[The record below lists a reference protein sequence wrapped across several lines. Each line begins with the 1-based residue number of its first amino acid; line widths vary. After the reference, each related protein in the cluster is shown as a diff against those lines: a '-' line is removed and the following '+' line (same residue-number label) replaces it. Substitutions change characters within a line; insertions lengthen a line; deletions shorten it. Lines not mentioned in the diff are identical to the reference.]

1 MLSKGTIIIFGI
13 AMLIA
18 FLWEKISLIK
28 NVAHFLLDPTF
39 GFLINWNMLWGLI
52 IIVLFINLIIT
63 FVHKY
68 TTDQAK
74 LKELKEKSKEI
85 QSQIKEAQKN
95 QDQEKVAELSKQS
108 FSQMGEQ
115 MKQSFASM
123 GYTAIPIILFF
134 RWFGDF
140 FTDLDNPDIFL
151 GFGWLGTYLIFSI
164 IFSMVI
170 RKILKVQ

>member
-1 MLSKGTIIIFGI
+1 MMGKGTIIIFAI

-18 FLWEKISLIK
+18 FLWERRPIIK
-28 NVAHFLLDPTF
+28 NTAHFLLDPTF

-52 IIVLFINLIIT
+52 IIVLFINIIIT
-63 FVHKY
+63 VVHKY
-68 TTDQAK
+68 TTDQDK
-74 LKELKEKSKEI
+74 LKELRTKSKEI
-85 QSQIKEAQKN
+85 QNQIKEAQKN
-95 QDQEKVAELSKQS
+95 QDQEKVSELSKQS

-115 MKQSFASM
+115 MKQSFGSM

-140 FTDLDNPDIFL
+140 FTALDNPDIFL

-164 IFSMVI
+164 IFSIVI
-170 RKILKVQ
+170 RKVLKVQ